1 MACALAVAWQTDA
14 KIPGNFFKND
24 GVIAFGSLPTLPPP
38 TSCHSCPSRSLERWG
53 FFALSSMCLE
63 LPMAVIMIARDGR
76 LLNGAVHSL
85 DPVSSTGQTLSVGVW
100 MFDV

>member
-1 MACALAVAWQTDA
+1 
-14 KIPGNFFKND
+14 
-24 GVIAFGSLPTLPPP
+24 
-38 TSCHSCPSRSLERWG
+38 
-53 FFALSSMCLE
+53 
-63 LPMAVIMIARDGR
+63 MAVIMIARDGR